1 MTPRNKTII
10 MVVGSMIGL
19 FLIPAILILLRDY
32 LLAIVFITSCLAFLL
47 IFSYAIYTELYSLM
61 IQDQVEDDEVFH
73 RFHGDPAK
81 MHFYRGFKKYFKGE
95 LSAEG
100 LEKWFEN
107 HPTKH
112 QH

>member
-1 MTPRNKTII
+1 MNPRHKTIM

-32 LLAIVFITSCLAFLL
+32 LLAIIFITSCLAFLL
-47 IFSYAIYTELYSLM
+47 IFSYAMYTELYSLM
-61 IQDQVEDDEVFH
+61 IQEQIDDDDAFH
-73 RFHGDPAK
+73 QFNGDPNK
-81 MHFYRGFKKYFKGE
+81 IHFYKGFKKYFKGE

-112 QH
+112 